1 MRQPDWP
8 RLVLDPD
15 WLQRLERQA
24 ARRFSDAATAE
35 EAVTFVLDRLAADDW
50 QRCRRFSG
58 RSRPH
63 TFLFSVAGHLLEE
76 FARSRYGRIRPPAWL
91 QRQGE
96 LWVELWRR
104 ICLERALV
112 PQVVERLSA
121 GGRHDPSLL
130 NRIVQ
135 TIKARLP
142 WCGAADMPIPAEYVA
157 ADGSVVDRLEQTPGA
172 TLEDALDSEQRE
184 ETLATL
190 AALLSDESNTLRQIP
205 GAALARSRELL
216 DLSAEE
222 ILILR
227 LHFQEG
233 LALTAVAAALGV
245 PRHQP
250 GRQMK
255 RALAKI
261 RAALTA
267 AGIDLAAALDTLDID
282 S

>member
-15 WLQRLERQA
+15 WLRCLERQA
-24 ARRFSDAATAE
+24 ARRFAETTEAE
-35 EAVTFVLDRLAADDW
+35 EAVTFVLDRLAENDW

-58 RSRPH
+58 RARPH

-112 PQVVERLSA
+112 PQVIERLSA
-121 GGRHDPSLL
+121 GGRHEPSLL
-130 NRIVQ
+130 YRIVQ

-142 WCGAADMPIPAEYVA
+142 WCGAADMPIPAEYAA
-157 ADGSVVDRLEQTPGA
+157 ADGSTVDRLEQTPGA
-172 TLEDALDSEQRE
+172 TLEDALDGEQRE

-190 AALLSDESNTLRQIP
+190 AALLSDEPNTLRQIP
-205 GAALARSRELL
+205 AAALARSRELL
-216 DLSAEE
+216 ELSAEE

-233 LALTAVAAALGV
+233 MALTAVAAALGV

-250 GRQMK
+250 GRQMR

-267 AGIDLAAALDTLDID
+267 AGIDLAAALDTLETD